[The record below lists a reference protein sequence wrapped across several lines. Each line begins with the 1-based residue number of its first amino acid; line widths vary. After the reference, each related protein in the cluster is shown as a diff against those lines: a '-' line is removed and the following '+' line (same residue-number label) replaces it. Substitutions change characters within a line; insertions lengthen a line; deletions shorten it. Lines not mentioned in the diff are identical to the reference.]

1 MKKKVFFAL
10 TLIMVGIMAVG
21 CGSQEKISTT
31 QAGQRNTGN
40 EQAYGMEAKA
50 PKSRTE
56 KVEKETD
63 STVSENRDRKLMS
76 EQEDKDTG
84 TAAGQES
91 KDIGTTEAGET
102 DKDADVGL
110 TETQAKEKALQD
122 AGVSEDDITGIRIR
136 KEKDDGQDIY
146 DVEFYVEQQEY
157 DYEIDILTGKVLEKD
172 HDIDDDFAH
181 SISGGSEKMISQE
194 EAVAIV
200 LEKVNGA
207 SAEHVF
213 IELEEDDGQWKYEGE
228 IHYNQ
233 QEYEFE
239 VNAMNGTILEWSEE
253 GIDD

>member
-40 EQAYGMEAKA
+40 EQAYG
-50 PKSRTE
+50 
-56 KVEKETD
+56 
-63 STVSENRDRKLMS
+63 
-76 EQEDKDTG
+76 
-84 TAAGQES
+84 
-91 KDIGTTEAGET
+91 
-102 DKDADVGL
+102 
-110 TETQAKEKALQD
+110 
-122 AGVSEDDITGIRIR
+122 
-136 KEKDDGQDIY
+136 
-146 DVEFYVEQQEY
+146 
-157 DYEIDILTGKVLEKD
+157 
-172 HDIDDDFAH
+172 
-181 SISGGSEKMISQE
+181 SEKIISQE